1 MALISHE
8 VPLDL
13 LDESLKF
20 NDYHYCL
27 PHLLDNDK
35 YFNFF
40 KDASRRREFIIMD
53 NGLFEGVSHTVED
66 LIERLNEIKPNIFI
80 VPDAWNDPD
89 ITYRNAKAWMTGYT
103 NELHRRTKLMA
114 VVQAEN
120 VPDAIEIYSSLSSGL
135 RYDHIAL
142 NHSGVFYKELYE
154 HQNELLSLMT
164 GRVKFIEKL
173 RTLSAFAPTIH
184 HHLLGATLPNEF
196 SNYKGKEYDFI
207 KTIDTSNPVIYG
219 LKHGK
224 YPDEVLLDKPKE
236 KLETYFDQRLS
247 DQQISDVL
255 YNVKH
260 FRSLLS

>member
-27 PHLLDNDK
+27 PHLLENK
-35 YFNFF
+35 QYHKFY
-40 KDASRRREFIIMD
+40 KDASKRGDLIIMD
-53 NGLFEGVSHTVED
+53 NGLFEGVSHTEDDLVERIND
-66 LIERLNEIKPNIFI
+66 IKPDIFI
-80 VPDAWNDPD
+80 VPDAWNDPQV
-89 ITYRNAKAWMTGYT
+89 TVRNAKKWIDYYVDKIPST
-103 NELHRRTKLMA
+103 TKLMA
-114 VVQAEN
+114 VVQAKT
-120 VPDAIEIYSSLSSGL
+120 VSDAMLTYSKFVELG
-135 RYDHIAL
+135 YDHIAL
-142 NHSGVFYKELYE
+142 NHSGIFYKELYS
-154 HQNELLSLMT
+154 HQNELMSLMM
-164 GRVKFIEKL
+164 GRIKFINMLPSLKGFSNE
-173 RTLSAFAPTIH
+173 IH

-196 SNYKGKEYDFI
+196 SYYKGKEHNFI

-224 YPDEVLLDKPKE
+224 YPNEVLLEKPKE
-236 KLETYFDQRLS
+236 KLEVYFDQKLS

-260 FRSLLS
+260 FRTLLS

>member
-13 LDESLKF
+13 LEASRKF

-40 KDASRRREFIIMD
+40 KDASKRKEFIIMD
-53 NGLFEGVSHTVED
+53 NGLFEGESHTTED

-80 VPDAWNDPD
+80 VPDAWNNPT
-89 ITYRNAKAWMTGYT
+89 ITYRNAKAWMTGHMH
-103 NELHRRTKLMA
+103 ELHRKTKLMA

-120 VPDAIEIYSSLSSGL
+120 VPDAIEMYSSLSSGL

-142 NHSGVFYKELYE
+142 NHAGVFYKELYE
-154 HQNELLSLMT
+154 HQNPLLSLMM
-164 GRVKFIEKL
+164 GRVKFIKTLRKL
-173 RTLSAFAPTIH
+173 SSFSPSIH
-184 HHLLGATLPNEF
+184 HHLLGTTLPNEF
-196 SNYKGKEYDFI
+196 SSYKGKEYDFI

-236 KLETYFDQRLS
+236 KLETYFNQRLTS
-247 DQQISDVL
+247 QQILDVL

-260 FRSLLS
+260 FRTLLS

>member
-1 MALISHE
+1 
-8 VPLDL
+8 
-13 LDESLKF
+13 
-20 NDYHYCL
+20 
-27 PHLLDNDK
+27 
-35 YFNFF
+35 
-40 KDASRRREFIIMD
+40 MD
-53 NGLFEGVSHTVED
+53 NGLFEGVSHTTED

-80 VPDAWNDPD
+80 VPDAWNDPS
-89 ITYRNAKAWMTGYT
+89 TTVKNAKKWIDYYIDKIPSTV
-103 NELHRRTKLMA
+103 NLMA
-114 VVQAEN
+114 VVQAKT
-120 VPDAIEIYSSLSSGL
+120 VSDAMLTYSKFVKLG
-135 RYDHIAL
+135 YTHIAL
-142 NHSGVFYKELYE
+142 NHAGVFYKELYK

-164 GRVKFIEKL
+164 GRIKFVNMLPSLNGFNK
-173 RTLSAFAPTIH
+173 TIH

-196 SNYKGKEYDFI
+196 SNYKGKEYSFI

-260 FRSLLS
+260 FRTLLS

>member
-8 VPLDL
+8 VPLSL

-27 PHLLDNDK
+27 PHLLENK
-35 YFNFF
+35 QYHKFYKN
-40 KDASRRREFIIMD
+40 ARERGDLIIMD
-53 NGLFEGVSHTVED
+53 NGLFEGVSHTEED
-66 LIERLNEIKPNIFI
+66 LVERINDIKPDIFI
-80 VPDAWNDPD
+80 VPDAWNDPH
-89 ITYRNAKAWMTGYT
+89 TTVKNAKKWIDYYIDKIPSTT
-103 NELHRRTKLMA
+103 NLMA
-114 VVQAEN
+114 VVQAKT
-120 VPDAIEIYSSLSSGL
+120 VSDAMLTYSKFVELGFN
-135 RYDHIAL
+135 HIAL
-142 NHSGVFYKELYE
+142 NHSGVFYKELYK
-154 HQNELLSLMT
+154 HQNELMSLMM
-164 GRVKFIEKL
+164 GRIKFINM
-173 RTLSAFAPTIH
+173 LSGLKGFSNDIH

-196 SNYKGKEYDFI
+196 SYYKGKEYNFI

-236 KLETYFDQRLS
+236 KLEVYFDQKLS

-260 FRSLLS
+260 FRTLLS

>member
-13 LDESLKF
+13 LNESLKF

-27 PHLLDNDK
+27 PHLLDYK
-35 YFNFF
+35 TYYKFY
-40 KDASRRREFIIMD
+40 KDASKRGELIIMD
-53 NGLFEGVSHTVED
+53 NGLFEDVSHTEED
-66 LIERLNEIKPNIFI
+66 LVERINDVKPDIFI
-80 VPDAWNDPD
+80 VPDAWNDPH
-89 ITYRNAKAWMTGYT
+89 ITVKNAKKWIDYYVDKIPSTT
-103 NELHRRTKLMA
+103 NLMA
-114 VVQAEN
+114 VVQAKT
-120 VPDAIEIYSSLSSGL
+120 VSDAMLTYSKFVELGFT
-135 RYDHIAL
+135 HIAL
-142 NHSGVFYKELYE
+142 NHSGIFYKELYQ
-154 HQNELLSLMT
+154 HQNELMSLMM
-164 GRVKFIEKL
+164 GRIKFINM
-173 RTLSAFAPTIH
+173 LSGLKGFSQDIH

-196 SNYKGKEYDFI
+196 SYYKGKQYKFI

-236 KLETYFDQRLS
+236 KLEVYFDQKLS

-260 FRSLLS
+260 FRTLLS

>member
-13 LDESLKF
+13 LNESLKF

-27 PHLLDNDK
+27 PHLLDYK
-35 YFNFF
+35 TYYKFY
-40 KDASRRREFIIMD
+40 KDASKRGELIIMD
-53 NGLFEGVSHTVED
+53 NGLFEDVSHTEED
-66 LIERLNEIKPNIFI
+66 LVERINDVKPDIFI
-80 VPDAWNDPD
+80 VPDAWNDPQ
-89 ITYRNAKAWMTGYT
+89 TTVKNAKKWIDYYADKIPSTT
-103 NELHRRTKLMA
+103 NLMA
-114 VVQAEN
+114 VVQAKT
-120 VPDAIEIYSSLSSGL
+120 VSDAMLTYSKFVELGFN
-135 RYDHIAL
+135 HIAL
-142 NHSGVFYKELYE
+142 NHAGVFYKELYQ
-154 HQNELLSLMT
+154 HQNELMSLMM
-164 GRVKFIEKL
+164 GRIKFINIL
-173 RTLSAFAPTIH
+173 PSLHGFSNDIH

-196 SNYKGKEYDFI
+196 SYYKNKEHNFI

-236 KLETYFDQRLS
+236 KLEVYFDQSLS

-260 FRSLLS
+260 FRTLLS

>member
-27 PHLLDNDK
+27 PHLLENK
-35 YFNFF
+35 QYYQFF
-40 KDASRRREFIIMD
+40 KSASERGDLIIMD
-53 NGLFEGVSHTVED
+53 NGLFEGVSHTIND
-66 LIERLNEIKPNIFI
+66 LLEKINDIKPSIFI
-80 VPDAWNDPD
+80 TPDAWNDP
-89 ITYRNAKAWMTGYT
+89 ITTVKNAKKWIDYYADKIPST
-103 NELHRRTKLMA
+103 TKLMA
-114 VVQAEN
+114 VVQAKT
-120 VPDAIEIYSSLSSGL
+120 VSDAMLTYSKFVELG
-135 RYDHIAL
+135 YTHIAL
-142 NHSGVFYKELYE
+142 NHAGIFYKELYK

-164 GRVKFIEKL
+164 GRIKFVNMLPSLNGFNK
-173 RTLSAFAPTIH
+173 TIH

-196 SNYKGKEYDFI
+196 SNYKGKEYSFI

-260 FRSLLS
+260 FRTLLS

>member
-13 LDESLKF
+13 LNASLDF

-27 PHLLDNDK
+27 PHLLENK
-35 YFNFF
+35 QYYQFF
-40 KDASRRREFIIMD
+40 KDASERGDLIIMD
-53 NGLFEGVSHTVED
+53 NGLFEGVDHTIED
-66 LIERLNEIKPNIFI
+66 LLEKINDIKPNIFI
-80 VPDAWNDPD
+80 VPDAWNDPQ
-89 ITYRNAKAWMTGYT
+89 TTVKNAKKWIDYYVDKIPSTT
-103 NELHRRTKLMA
+103 NLMA
-114 VVQAEN
+114 VVQAKT
-120 VPDAIEIYSSLSSGL
+120 VSDAMLTYSKFIELGFT
-135 RYDHIAL
+135 HIAL
-142 NHSGVFYKELYE
+142 NHAGLYFKELYQ

-164 GRVKFIEKL
+164 GRIKFVDILPSLKG
-173 RTLSAFAPTIH
+173 FNNNIH

-196 SNYKGKEYDFI
+196 SYYKGKKYEFI

-224 YPDEVLLDKPKE
+224 YPNEVLLDKPKE
-236 KLETYFDQRLS
+236 KLEVYFDQKLS

-260 FRSLLS
+260 FRTLLS

>member
-13 LDESLKF
+13 LNESLKF

-27 PHLLDNDK
+27 PHLLKNK
-35 YFNFF
+35 QYHKFY
-40 KDASRRREFIIMD
+40 KDARERGDLIIMD
-53 NGLFEGVSHTVED
+53 NGLFEGVSHTEED
-66 LIERLNEIKPNIFI
+66 LVERINDIEPDIFI
-80 VPDAWNDPD
+80 VPDAWNDPH
-89 ITYRNAKAWMTGYT
+89 TTVKNAKKWIDYYVDKIPSTT
-103 NELHRRTKLMA
+103 NLMA
-114 VVQAEN
+114 VVQAKT
-120 VPDAIEIYSSLSSGL
+120 VSDAMLTYSKFVELGF
-135 RYDHIAL
+135 DHIAL
-142 NHSGVFYKELYE
+142 NHSGIFYKELYP
-154 HQNELLSLMT
+154 HQNELLSLMM
-164 GRVKFIEKL
+164 GRIKFMSILPGLKGF
-173 RTLSAFAPTIH
+173 SKDIH

-196 SNYKGKEYDFI
+196 SYYKGKEHNFI

-236 KLETYFDQRLS
+236 KLEVYFDQKLS

-260 FRSLLS
+260 FRTLLS

>member
-27 PHLLDNDK
+27 PHLLENK
-35 YFNFF
+35 QYYQFF
-40 KDASRRREFIIMD
+40 KSASERGDLIIMD
-53 NGLFEGVSHTVED
+53 NGLFEGVSHTIED
-66 LIERLNEIKPNIFI
+66 LLEKINDIKPSIFI
-80 VPDAWNDPD
+80 VPDAWNDPQ
-89 ITYRNAKAWMTGYT
+89 TTVKNAKKWIDYYVDKIPSTT
-103 NELHRRTKLMA
+103 NLMA
-114 VVQAEN
+114 VVQAKT
-120 VPDAIEIYSSLSSGL
+120 VSDAMLTYSKFVELG
-135 RYDHIAL
+135 YTHIAL
-142 NHSGVFYKELYE
+142 NHAGVFYKELYK

-164 GRVKFIEKL
+164 GRIKFVNMLPSLNGFNK
-173 RTLSAFAPTIH
+173 TIH

-196 SNYKGKEYDFI
+196 SSYKGKEYDFI

-236 KLETYFDQRLS
+236 KLETFFNQRLTQ
-247 DQQISDVL
+247 QQISDVL
-255 YNVKH
+255 HNVKH
-260 FRSLLS
+260 FRTLLS

>member
-13 LDESLKF
+13 LEASRKF

-27 PHLLDNDK
+27 PHLLNNK
-35 YFNFF
+35 IYYKFF
-40 KDASRRREFIIMD
+40 KDASERGETIICD
-53 NGLFEGVSHTVED
+53 NGLFEGVSHTIND
-66 LIERLNEIKPNIFI
+66 LLEKINDIKPNIFI
-80 VPDAWNDPD
+80 VPDTWNDP
-89 ITYRNAKAWMTGYT
+89 ITTVKNAKKWIDYYVDKIPSTV
-103 NELHRRTKLMA
+103 NLMA
-114 VVQAEN
+114 VVQAKT
-120 VPDAIEIYSSLSSGL
+120 VSDAMLTYSKFVELG
-135 RYDHIAL
+135 YTHIAL
-142 NHSGVFYKELYE
+142 NHAGVYFKELYK

-164 GRVKFIEKL
+164 GRIKFVNMLPSLNGFNK
-173 RTLSAFAPTIH
+173 TIH

-224 YPDEVLLDKPKE
+224 YPDETLLDKPKE

-260 FRSLLS
+260 FRTLLS